1 MTAESQALSPKENG
15 LDAQTLQDV
24 LSTLSKIGAREAL
37 SLKATVSGKNY
48 VLQLMTMGPDACV
61 VTAFEEGARDLSF
74 QFSVNM
80 KNGQY
85 LYGALNEKNTTLL
98 KDLLAGV
105 KATDTVGDVDTSD
118 VPDKKVTGILG
129 HTSRALNVLASFMDE
144 DGRINRNGVPHEENP
159 YA

>member
-1 MTAESQALSPKENG
+1 MSNEATTTTPGEKA

-24 LSTLSKIGAREAL
+24 LSTLSQIGAREAL

-80 KNGQY
+80 ESGQY
-85 LYGALNEKNTTLL
+85 LYGALDEAKTSLL
-98 KDLLAGV
+98 KDLLAAA
-105 KATDTVGDVDTSD
+105 KTTDTVGDVDTSGPTD
-118 VPDKKVTGILG
+118 AKVTGILG
-129 HTSRALNVLASFMDE
+129 LTSRAFEALAKFI
-144 DGRINRNGVPHEENP
+144 DGDDRVNRKGLPHKENP